1 LQRICRDRIVTDQ
14 GGQKTVPTHKSDLK
28 TNPPTSECAKS
39 DKQFTFALAGN
50 ANVGKSVIFN
60 QLTGSNQ
67 IIGNWP
73 GKTVD
78 RAEGTLSFEG
88 HEIKVIDL
96 PGIYSFSTFSMEEIV
111 SRDYIALE
119 KPDAVINIVD
129 ASVLERNLFFTL
141 QLLEMNAPLVLVLNQ
156 VDVAKNKGII
166 INKDKLSTLLGIPVV
181 FATATRGE
189 GIYEAVEE
197 AVKVAISKP
206 KSKPLKYRKN
216 LEEPIEK
223 LQSLIEKE
231 NLNLG
236 YPARWVAIKL
246 LEGDMEITQLVAEKS
261 KTISLQSK
269 LLAGELENRCQE
281 KCFSIIASE
290 RYALANSL
298 VAASLKQDEIQ
309 RSFTD
314 KLDWFATHR
323 IFGYVTALGVIGG
336 LLLWTFFIGNGLSDL
351 ISKGLNLIQPIN
363 PELSMSAPL
372 LSIILN
378 GFWGGFNAG
387 LTLIIPFVIPFY
399 LLLAFIEDSG
409 LLTRVAFMMD
419 SAMHKIGLHGKA
431 LIPIILGYGC
441 SVPAIHSCKIMETR
455 RERLLAAFAITFAPC
470 SARTIVL
477 FGMVGLFV
485 GIHWALLL
493 YVVNLA
499 IIFAMGRIAMK
510 AVPGKSTGL
519 IMEMSSF
526 KRPSLKVVL
535 KQTWTRTKSIIYVV
549 FPIYIA
555 GSALIQVLYIY
566 DILTPIGNALYPLT
580 VLWLGLPAFAG
591 VLLLLGAVR
600 KELIILGAVA
610 ILGTTNLL
618 TGFAPVQLVVMA
630 LVAMLYIPCV
640 STMAILGKEFGW
652 KSAALISLANIGT
665 ALIIGGI
672 AFQILNFFT

>member
-1 LQRICRDRIVTDQ
+1 MSSNT
-14 GGQKTVPTHKSDLK
+14 KTVS
-28 TNPPTSECAKS
+28 NSEQSTINQSASAINGKHL
-39 DKQFTFALAGN
+39 TFALAGN
-50 ANVGKSVIFN
+50 ANVGKSVFFN

-88 HEIKVIDL
+88 YEIKVIDL

-111 SRDYIALE
+111 SRDYVALE
-119 KPDAVINIVD
+119 KPDAVINVVD

-156 VDVAKNKGII
+156 IDVAKSKGILI
-166 INKDKLSTLLGIPVV
+166 DKDKLSEMLGVPVV

-189 GIYEAVEE
+189 GIYEAVKE
-197 AVKVAISKP
+197 AVKVATVKP
-206 KSKPLKYRKN
+206 KPKFLKYRKD
-216 LEEPIEK
+216 LEEQIEK
-223 LQSLIEKE
+223 LQETIEKE
-231 NLNLG
+231 NLGLK
-236 YPARWVAIKL
+236 YPSRWLAIKL
-246 LEGDMEITQLVAEKS
+246 LEGDTEIRKLVAEKS
-261 KTISLQSK
+261 TAVILQTTLIST
-269 LLAGELENRCQE
+269 ELEKNCQE
-281 KCFSIIASE
+281 KCFSVIASE
-290 RYALANSL
+290 RYSLASSIVASALQ
-298 VAASLKQDEIQ
+298 QDEIWHP
-309 RSFTD
+309 FTD
-314 KLDWFATHR
+314 KLDWFTTHR
-323 IFGYVTALGVIGG
+323 VFGYVTAIGVIGG
-336 LLLWTFFIGNGLSDL
+336 LLLWTFFVGNWISGL
-351 ISKGLNLIQPIN
+351 ITEGLNLIQPVD
-363 PELSMSAPL
+363 PTLSASSPL

-378 GFWGGFNAG
+378 GFWGGLSAG

-399 LLLAFIEDSG
+399 LLLAVIEDSG

-485 GIHWALLL
+485 GVQWALLL
-493 YVVNLA
+493 YVVNLC
-499 IIFAMGRIAMK
+499 IIFLMGRIAMK

-526 KRPSLKVVL
+526 KRPSMKVVL
-535 KQTWTRTKSIIYVV
+535 KQTWTRTKTIIYVV
-549 FPIYIA
+549 FPIYIV
-555 GSALIQVLYIY
+555 GSALIQTLYVY
-566 DILTPIGNALYPLT
+566 DILTPISNALYPLT

-591 VLLLLGAVR
+591 VLLLLGTVR
-600 KELIILGAVA
+600 KELIILGSVA

-618 TGFAPVQLVVMA
+618 VGFTPVQLVVMA

-652 KSAALISLANIGT
+652 KASAVISLANIAV
-665 ALIIGGI
+665 ALVIGGLT
-672 AFQILNFFT
+672 FHLLNLFV

>member
-1 LQRICRDRIVTDQ
+1 MTSQNTPANTADDCSKNNTHTINAA
-14 GGQKTVPTHKSDLK
+14 KT
-28 TNPPTSECAKS
+28 

-78 RAEGTLSFEG
+78 RAEGTLRFEG
-88 HEIKVIDL
+88 HDIKIIDL

-119 KPDAVINIVD
+119 RPDAVINVVD

-141 QLLEMNAPLVLVLNQ
+141 QLIEMNAPVVLVLNQ
-156 VDVAKNKGII
+156 IDVAKNKGILI
-166 INKDKLSTLLGIPVV
+166 DKNKLSALLGVPIV

-189 GIYEAVEE
+189 GIYEAVTE
-197 AVKVAISKP
+197 AVKIANSKP
-206 KSKPLKYRKN
+206 KSKQLKYHKD
-216 LEEPIEK
+216 LEEQIEK
-223 LQSLIEKE
+223 LQHIIEKE
-231 NLNLG
+231 KLNLT
-236 YPARWVAIKL
+236 YPTRWITIKL
-246 LEGDMEITQLVAEKS
+246 LEGDTEITKLVAEKS
-261 KTISLQSK
+261 KTVILHLKLISSEFEK
-269 LLAGELENRCQE
+269 HCQE

-290 RYALANSL
+290 RYALTSSIVASSL
-298 VAASLKQDEIQ
+298 QQEEI
-309 RSFTD
+309 SHPLTD

-323 IFGYVTALGVIGG
+323 IYGYLTASAIIGG
-336 LLLWTFFIGNGLSDL
+336 LLLWTFFVGNLFSGL
-351 ISKGLNLIQPIN
+351 ISQGLNLIYSVN
-363 PELSMSAPL
+363 PELSTSTPI

-378 GFWGGFNAG
+378 GFWGGIDAG

-399 LLLAFIEDSG
+399 LLLALIEDSG

-441 SVPAIHSCKIMETR
+441 SVPAIQSCKIMETR

-493 YVVNLA
+493 YIVNLA
-499 IIFAMGRIAMK
+499 IIFTMGRIAMK

-526 KRPSLKVVL
+526 KRPSLKIAL
-535 KQTWTRTKSIIYVV
+535 KQTWTRTKSIIYIV
-549 FPIYIA
+549 FPIYII
-555 GSALIQVLYIY
+555 GSALIQILYFY
-566 DILTPIGNALYPLT
+566 DILTPISNTLYPLT

-591 VLLLLGAVR
+591 ILLLLGAVR
-600 KELIILGAVA
+600 KELIILGAAA

-618 TGFAPVQLVVMA
+618 IGFTPIQLVIMA

-640 STMAILGKEFGW
+640 STMTMLGKEFGW
-652 KSAALISLANIGT
+652 KTAATISLANIST
-665 ALIIGGI
+665 AIIIGGLT
-672 AFQILNFFT
+672 FQILNLLT

>member
-1 LQRICRDRIVTDQ
+1 MKK
-14 GGQKTVPTHKSDLK
+14 G
-28 TNPPTSECAKS
+28 
-39 DKQFTFALAGN
+39 KQLCFALAGN

-88 HEIKVIDL
+88 YEIKVIDL

-111 SRDYIALE
+111 SRDYVALE
-119 KPDAVINIVD
+119 KPDAVINVVD

-141 QLLEMNAPLVLVLNQ
+141 QLLEIDAPLVLVLNQ
-156 VDVAKNKGII
+156 IDVAKNKGILI
-166 INKDKLSTLLGIPVV
+166 DKDHLSKMLGVPVV
-181 FATATRGE
+181 FTTATRGE
-189 GIYEAVEE
+189 GIYEAIRE
-197 AVKVAISKP
+197 AVKIAESKP
-206 KSKPLKYRKN
+206 KHGQLKYRKD
-216 LEEPIEK
+216 LEEQIEK
-223 LQSLIEKE
+223 LQHVIEKE
-231 NLNLG
+231 DFDFG
-236 YPARWVAIKL
+236 YPTRWVAIKL
-246 LEGDMEITQLVAEKS
+246 LEGDTEITKLVAEKS
-261 KTISLQSK
+261 KNIIMQLKTISTEFEK
-269 LLAGELENRCQE
+269 HFQE

-290 RYALANSL
+290 RYALASSIVASSL
-298 VAASLKQDEIQ
+298 QQDEIWHPL
-309 RSFTD
+309 TD
-314 KLDWFATHR
+314 KIEWFTTHR

-336 LLLWTFFIGNGLSDL
+336 LLLWTFFVGNSLSEL
-351 ISKGLNLIQPIN
+351 ISQGLNTIQPIN
-363 PELSMSAPL
+363 PELSTSVPI

-378 GFWGGFNAG
+378 GLWGGFSAG

-399 LLLAFIEDSG
+399 LLLSFIEDSG

-485 GIHWALLL
+485 GIQWALLL
-493 YVVNLA
+493 YVVNIC

-526 KRPSLKVVL
+526 KRPNMKVAL

-549 FPIYIA
+549 FPIYII
-555 GSALIQVLYIY
+555 GGALIQTLYIY
-566 DILTPIGNALYPLT
+566 DILTPISNAFYPLT

-591 VLLLLGAVR
+591 VLLLLGTIR
-600 KELIILGAVA
+600 KELIILGAAA
-610 ILGTTNLL
+610 ILGTPILS
-618 TGFAPVQLVVMA
+618 TGFTSIQLIIMA

-640 STMAILGKEFGW
+640 STMTVLGKEFGW
-652 KSAALISLANIGT
+652 KTAILISIANIST
-665 ALIIGGI
+665 ALIIGGLT
-672 AFQILNFFT
+672 FQLLNFIT